1 MSGSESGETLVVR
14 VTVSSKV
21 ERALFQA
28 LAKAPA
34 DRYAT
39 MFEFVQALGSAP
51 MSEPELIVT
60 RSMQP
65 PVRSIAVLPF
75 ANLSGDPENEYFGDG
90 LAEEL
95 LSLLGS
101 VKGLRV
107 ASRTSAFVF
116 KNSKTDLRT
125 IGQTLNVQNVLEGS
139 VRKAGNRIRVTAQLS
154 NATDGYDIWSERY
167 DRELKDVFAIQD
179 EIAHTIVDALH
190 IQITGEQAER
200 LGKRTTVDPEA
211 YDCYLKGRHHWNNRP
226 TGISKAVE
234 YFKQAVAKDPSYALA
249 YTGLADCYGSMGGWE
264 GNAMP
269 PRDAWPLA
277 AAAARRAL
285 ELDHTLGEAH
295 TSLAHVHL
303 HYDWDWSAAEGEFRQ
318 AVELHPAYSTAH
330 HWLSHLAMAMGRPET
345 SLAESRRCLE
355 LDPVDLVINVHLIWH
370 YWLARQPDEAIE
382 QGSKTRELH
391 PNSFWSEFFI
401 GLVYEDKQ
409 MPDAAVTHLAKAAT
423 MSGGST
429 FVLAALGHAHA
440 AAGQRGKALELLE
453 TLNGLSRER
462 YVPAYDR
469 AMIYLGLNQIDP
481 AIEWLQRAYQER
493 SSWISYLNVEPRLA
507 PLRSDPR
514 FIELTKG
521 LGYPEPA
528 SNFSS
533 ASASDLGAART
544 P

>member
-1 MSGSESGETLVVR
+1 
-14 VTVSSKV
+14 
-21 ERALFQA
+21 
-28 LAKAPA
+28 
-34 DRYAT
+34 
-39 MFEFVQALGSAP
+39 MFDFVQALGSAP
-51 MSEPELIVT
+51 MSEPELTVA
-60 RSMQP
+60 RPMQP

-226 TGISKAVE
+226 TGTSKAVE
-234 YFKQAVAKDPSYALA
+234 YFKQAVARIPATPWRTPASPIA
-249 YTGLADCYGSMGGWE
+249 TGAWAAGKATRCRP
-264 GNAMP
+264 AMP
-269 PRDAWPLA
+269 GRSLRRRLDALWSSTIHWARHTPR
-277 AAAARRAL
+277 
-285 ELDHTLGEAH
+285 
-295 TSLAHVHL
+295 
-303 HYDWDWSAAEGEFRQ
+303 
-318 AVELHPAYSTAH
+318 
-330 HWLSHLAMAMGRPET
+330 WLTCTCTTIGIGPPPKGNS
-345 SLAESRRCLE
+345 
-355 LDPVDLVINVHLIWH
+355 
-370 YWLARQPDEAIE
+370 ARQWNSTRPTPRHTT
-382 QGSKTRELH
+382 GSPISRWPWDVRRHHSPKAGDVWSWIQLISSSTSISSGTTGSRASLTKPSSRDRRLASCIPIRSGRSSSSDWHTRTSRC
-391 PNSFWSEFFI
+391 PTPQSPIWRRPQRCRADS
-401 GLVYEDKQ
+401 
-409 MPDAAVTHLAKAAT
+409 
-423 MSGGST
+423 

-533 ASASDLGAART
+533 PQPPISEPRALLDRACNLVPSH
-544 P
+544 